1 MDAGGSQ
8 IFVFDRF
15 RLDRRGGLFQ
25 CFDGAPP
32 VPINIGSRALEMLM
46 ILVEHGGNLVSK
58 DEILAA
64 VWPKTIVDEANL
76 SVQISA
82 LRRVLDQ
89 GRSGKSCIQTVP
101 GRGYRLILSVTQ
113 AEEAPSEVI
122 GAGQIPGQVTP
133 TRQSTKSWYPPWR
146 RRRSDL
152 AALIGACLALV
163 ALLVVAN
170 NRGVRSLFQPDRPRL
185 SLVVLPFD
193 NLGREPDDAYLV
205 AGVTDDLTAALSHIQ
220 GTFVI
225 SRVTAYSYRGKAV
238 DIRQIGHDLGVRYV
252 VQGSLRRSGSTLRV
266 NVELSS
272 TETGAQLWSDSFDQ
286 KVADLAS
293 GQEEIVI
300 RMRAALN
307 VSLVDTEAARSLRE
321 RPTNPDAFDFILRA
335 RAVMLVPDTEDTMA
349 RAIEL
354 FQQALSRDPDAVL
367 ALVGAAQAILNE
379 QYLGGLSAEVG
390 MDEAEQ
396 YLGRGKMLAPNSEA
410 VLVAEAMVVVY
421 RGHGLDYRRW
431 RPEQKAV
438 SQRLIDLYPNNP
450 MGYFYLGVLAREEG
464 RYDECA
470 DLFGRNIRLNPRGS
484 VIKTAYWNIAYCL
497 ITAGHDRE
505 GLVWADRTTAA
516 PGSLPSGRESL
527 LLSQRVVA
535 HFGTGDVETA
545 RRLAAELNA
554 RFSFATWRARS
565 PNMPN
570 SETDRNRFRIIQE
583 ALKAAGVRDHLDPDA
598 DFGVASGDVLHG
610 DYLEGKTPTTAPG
623 VTTVSTE
630 QLASMLEAQ
639 KPLVIDTMVAS
650 WYRSVPGAFGLDFN
664 EHTDG
669 TFTDAVQKRLEQ
681 KLRALTGGDMAKPV
695 VAMGFNVARFDGYNL
710 ALRLRH
716 AGYTNVYWYRGGR
729 EAWEVAGKPED
740 LVRPADW

>member
-1 MDAGGSQ
+1 MDAGGSH
-8 IFVFDRF
+8 IFLFDRF

-25 CFDGAPP
+25 CFDGAAP

-101 GRGYRLILSVTQ
+101 GRGYRLALSVTQ
-113 AEEAPSEVI
+113 AEDASSEGI
-122 GAGQIPGQVTP
+122 AAGQIPGQVTP
-133 TRQSTKSWYPPWR
+133 TRRSTQSWYSPWR

-152 AALIGACLALV
+152 AALTGACLVLV

-170 NRGVRSLFQPDRPRL
+170 HQGVRSLFQPDRPRL

-193 NLGREPDDAYLV
+193 NLGRDPDDAYLV
-205 AGVTDDLTAALSHIQ
+205 AGVTDDLTAALSHIP

-225 SRVTAYSYRGKAV
+225 SRATAYSYRGKAV

-252 VQGSLRRSGSTLRV
+252 AQGSLRRFGSTLRV
-266 NVELSS
+266 NIELSS

-293 GQEEIVI
+293 GQEQIVI

-335 RAVMLVPDTEDTMA
+335 RAVMLLPDTKDTMDQ
-349 RAIEL
+349 AIGL

-367 ALVGAAQAILNE
+367 ALVGAAQALLNG
-379 QYLGGLSAEVG
+379 QYLGGLSTEVG

-396 YLGRGKMLAPNSEA
+396 YLARAKTLAPNSEA
-410 VLVAEAMVVVY
+410 VLAAEALVVEY

-450 MGYFYLGVLAREEG
+450 VGYFRLGVLARQEG
-464 RYDECA
+464 RLDECA
-470 DLFGRNIRLNPRGS
+470 EYFARSIRLNPRNPG
-484 VIKTAYWNIAYCL
+484 IKTSYWNMAYCL
-497 ITAGHDRE
+497 ITTGHDRE
-505 GLVWADRTTAA
+505 GLEWADRTMAA
-516 PGSLPSGRESL
+516 PGSLPSFREAL
-527 LLSQRVVA
+527 LLGRRVVA
-535 HFGTGDVETA
+535 YFRTGDVETA
-545 RRLAAELNA
+545 KRLAAELNA
-554 RFSFATWRARS
+554 RFPFETWRARW
-565 PNMPN
+565 PDEPD
-570 SETDRNRFRIIQE
+570 SEAQRNQYRSIQE
-583 ALKAAGVRDHLDPDA
+583 ALKAAGNRDHLDPDA
-598 DFGVASGDVLHG
+598 DFGVAPDNVLHE
-610 DYLEGKTPTTAPG
+610 DLEGETPTTAPG
-623 VTTVSTE
+623 VTTVNTE
-630 QLASMLEAQ
+630 QLASMLKTQ
-639 KPLVIDTMVAS
+639 KPLVIDTMDAS
-650 WYRSVPGAFGLDFN
+650 WYRSVPGAVGLDIKGFT
-664 EHTDG
+664 HG
-669 TFTDAVQKRLEQ
+669 SFTDAVQKRVEQ
-681 KLRALTGGDMAKPV
+681 KLHALIGDDMAKPI

-710 ALRLRH
+710 AQRLRH
-716 AGYTNVYWYRGGR
+716 AGYTNVYWYRSGR
-729 EAWEVAGKPED
+729 EAWEVADNPED
-740 LVRPADW
+740 VVRPADW